1 MKIERK
7 EKIKKFFGWKLLGI
21 LYAVSFILSC
31 VRAMYYGTFNFIL
44 AVFFYSLLYFSFA
57 LVISG
62 VIGMV
67 TMIVLK
73 AGKRKI
79 LFSVF
84 TIVAGVLI
92 FAIWYGQFFLW
103 WIPFWLIQNL
113 FG

>member
-1 MKIERK
+1 MKIESK
-7 EKIKKFFGWKLLGI
+7 EKINKVFAWELIGI
-21 LYAVSFILSC
+21 LYAVSFTLSC
-31 VRAMYYGTFNFIL
+31 VRAMYYGTLNFIL